1 MATGTQSPSPIWHL
15 DRLDERTLPLDRSY
29 QPIGTGEGVDIY
41 ILDTGVNYQHEEFEN
56 RARYPGYDPMDVYL
70 RTSPPQRGA
79 DCFGHGTH
87 VASLAAGKTFGS
99 AKKATIYSV
108 RVLDCQN
115 SGPWTTVL
123 DGLDYVARVIGE
135 RNRPAI
141 VSMSLGGGYTQSV
154 NTAVQSL
161 HSLGIIVVVAA
172 GNDQADSCQ
181 RSPASS
187 QFAIT
192 VGGTAID
199 DSLYFFTN
207 YGPCVDIFAPGSRI
221 LAADHTCVG
230 CTKFLSGT
238 SMATP
243 LVSGI
248 AAAHL
253 QREPWISPNE
263 LKRKLISGSTKGALN
278 FNTLPSEFRSTTP
291 NQLLYVVGKGYV
303 LCLYLFAKTA
313 SLVWWSPVGHEF
325 KYHVLVKCVSRRQ

>member
-70 RTSPPQRGA
+70 GTSPPQRGA

-172 GNDQADSCQ
+172 GKRFRQTHVRDRLLVHNL
-181 RSPASS
+181 PS
-187 QFAIT
+187 QLVVLLLMT
-192 VGGTAID
+192 VSTF
-199 DSLYFFTN
+199 SQTM
-207 YGPCVDIFAPGSRI
+207 
-221 LAADHTCVG
+221 DHV
-230 CTKFLSGT
+230 
-238 SMATP
+238 
-243 LVSGI
+243 
-248 AAAHL
+248 
-253 QREPWISPNE
+253 
-263 LKRKLISGSTKGALN
+263 LIS
-278 FNTLPSEFRSTTP
+278 
-291 NQLLYVVGKGYV
+291 LLREAV
-303 LCLYLFAKTA
+303 F
-313 SLVWWSPVGHEF
+313 
-325 KYHVLVKCVSRRQ
+325 